1 MYRMESSANN
11 KLFIN
16 YITCFKKKSI
26 IYTHIDISDIYIDYV
41 SSMTYVD
48 MDNLIL

>member
-16 YITCFKKKSI
+16 YITCFKQKSI
-26 IYTHIDISDIYIDYV
+26 RHTHRDISDIYLDYV

-48 MDNLIL
+48 MDNLNL